1 MSQVVEQQPAV
12 PETNPVEEAF
22 MKVNM
27 NISNLANGLKE
38 ILSEIKQLEKDY
50 KKLKVK
56 KKAKSSASSKKNDE
70 LNNTPL
76 KCQEGLCK
84 FLSLKSGELVSR
96 KQARDGVTAYIKTQ
110 SLQDKDRMF
119 KLDPVLKKLFNTKDS
134 PQYYI
139 HIKKLIE
146 CNFSV

>member
-56 KKAKSSASSKKNDE
+56 KKQNPQHHPK
-70 LNNTPL
+70 
-76 KCQEGLCK
+76 
-84 FLSLKSGELVSR
+84 
-96 KQARDGVTAYIKTQ
+96 
-110 SLQDKDRMF
+110 RMM
-119 KLDPVLKKLFNTKDS
+119 N
-134 PQYYI
+134 
-139 HIKKLIE
+139 LIIRL
-146 CNFSV
+146 

>member
-1 MSQVVEQQPAV
+1 MGNTMSQVVEQQPV
-12 PETNPVEEAF
+12 QVQETNPVEEAF
-22 MKVNM
+22 MKVNT

-38 ILSEIKQLEKDY
+38 ILSDVKQLEKDY

-76 KCQEGLCK
+76 KCQDGLCK

-96 KQARDGVTAYIKTQ
+96 KQARDGVTAYIKQ
-110 SLQDKDRMF
+110 HSLQDKD
-119 KLDPVLKKLFNTKDS
+119 
-134 PQYYI
+134 
-139 HIKKLIE
+139 
-146 CNFSV
+146 